1 MGRVRYGDRIRHCG
15 REAEHVHGRDARQR
29 LESELAVVETVRRG
43 GCFAERRR
51 VGDRAENLFALPC
64 GAGLSS
70 PTYVLMK
77 RTHHCAQLSSSDLDA
92 TVSLIGWV
100 DTIRDQGG
108 IIFVDLRDRRGVT
121 QIKLEAHDNNALAAQ
136 LKHLKPES
144 VIGITGKV
152 VRRPAGTEN
161 KSLPTGEIEVEAA
174 DLEIH
179 NISDTPPFPLD
190 DAGGD
195 KVNEDLRLTYRYL
208 DLRRPKMRRNLE
220 VRHRATKA
228 IRDYFDAQEFI
239 EVETPALF
247 KSTPEGAREYL
258 VPSRIHPGQ
267 FYALSQSPQQFKQIL
282 MVAGV
287 ERYFQIARCFRD
299 EDLRADRQMEF
310 TQVDVE
316 ASFIDREG
324 IYALFEGMLK
334 KVWKDVLGADLPT
347 PFPRMAFHD
356 AMNRYGVDKPDVRF
370 GLELVDFSETFK
382 NSAFKVF
389 QSTVANG
396 GVIKALNAKGLADLT
411 QGELKSLE
419 EIAKSLGAKGL
430 AFIKVEGGEWKS
442 PIVKFFSDAEKAD
455 LTARLGVAEGDM
467 IFFAAA
473 PWEKACAI
481 LGRLRLESAQLLQ
494 KRGKLTIRPDDW
506 RFLWVI
512 DFPLMSYDEAENR
525 YVATHHPFTAPVPED
540 AQYLDTDPKKVR
552 GQHYDVVL
560 NGMELGGG
568 SIRIHQPALQK
579 KVFEDVLKIPA
590 DVVESRFGYMLK
602 AFTYGAPPHG
612 GIAFGLDRM
621 TALLC
626 GTTSIRDVIA
636 FPKTQKGQCL
646 MTQSPTPVTER
657 QLKELHIGVVLPE

>member
-1 MGRVRYGDRIRHCG
+1 
-15 REAEHVHGRDARQR
+15 
-29 LESELAVVETVRRG
+29 
-43 GCFAERRR
+43 
-51 VGDRAENLFALPC
+51 
-64 GAGLSS
+64 
-70 PTYVLMK
+70 MK
-77 RTHHCAQLSSSDLDA
+77 RTHHCAQLSVTDLGA
-92 TVSLIGWV
+92 TVSLLGWV

-108 IIFVDLRDRRGVT
+108 IIFIDLRDRKGVT
-121 QIKLEAHDNNALAAQ
+121 QIKLEPHDNAKLGEQ

-144 VIGITGKV
+144 VIGIEGKV
-152 VRRPAGTEN
+152 VKRPAGTEN
-161 KSLPTGEIEVEAA
+161 KTLPTGEVEVVASS
-174 DLEIH
+174 LEIH

-208 DLRRPKMRRNLE
+208 DLRRPKMRKNLQ
-220 VRHRATKA
+220 VRHRLAKS
-228 IRDYFDAQEFI
+228 IRDYFDSQEFI

-316 ASFIDREG
+316 ASFVTRED

-334 KVWKDVLGADLPT
+334 KAWKDVLGTDLPT
-347 PFPRMAFHD
+347 PFPRMAFVD

-370 GLELVDFSETFK
+370 AMELVDFSDTFK
-382 NSAFKVF
+382 NSTFKVF
-389 QSTVANG
+389 QATVAGG
-396 GVIKALNAKGLADLT
+396 GVIKALNAKGLADIS
-411 QGELKSLE
+411 QGELKNFE
-419 EIAKSLGAKGL
+419 DTAKSLGAKGL

-442 PIVKFFSDAEKAD
+442 PIVKFFSEAEKAE
-455 LTARLGVAEGDM
+455 LTKKLNVAEGDI

-481 LGRLRLESAQLLQ
+481 LGRLRLDSAALLQ
-494 KRGKLTIRPDDW
+494 KRGKLTIRHDDW

-525 YVATHHPFTAPVPED
+525 YAATHHPFTAPVPED
-540 AQYLDTDPKKVR
+540 VPFLDSNPKAVR

-579 KVFEDVLKIPA
+579 KVFEDVLKIPQ

-621 TALLC
+621 CALLC

-636 FPKTQKGQCL
+636 FPKTQKGQDL
-646 MTQSPTPVTER
+646 MAQSPTPVTER
-657 QLKELHIGVVLPE
+657 QLKELHIRAVMPE

>member
-1 MGRVRYGDRIRHCG
+1 
-15 REAEHVHGRDARQR
+15 
-29 LESELAVVETVRRG
+29 
-43 GCFAERRR
+43 
-51 VGDRAENLFALPC
+51 
-64 GAGLSS
+64 
-70 PTYVLMK
+70 MK
-77 RTHHCAQLSSSDLDA
+77 RTHHCAQLSSADLGS
-92 TVSLIGWV
+92 TVSLLGWV
-100 DTIRDQGG
+100 DSVRDHGG
-108 IIFVDLRDRRGVT
+108 ILFIDLRDRKGVT
-121 QIKLEAHDNNALAAQ
+121 QVRFDPHVNPALGAQAAHV
-136 LKHLKPES
+136 KPES
-144 VIGITGKV
+144 VIGVTGTV
-152 VRRPAGTEN
+152 VARPEGTVN
-161 KSLPTGEIEVEAA
+161 TGLPTGQIEVVGSE
-174 DLEIH
+174 LTIH
-179 NISDTPPFPLD
+179 NVSDTPPFPLD

-208 DLRRPKMRRNLE
+208 DLRRPKMRKNLQ

-228 IRDYFDAQEFI
+228 IRDYFDSLEFI

-316 ASFIDREG
+316 ASFITREDV
-324 IYALFEGMLK
+324 YALFEGMLK
-334 KVWKDVLGADLPT
+334 KVWKDVLDHDLPT
-347 PFPRMAFHD
+347 PFPRMAFVD

-370 GLELVDFSETFK
+370 ALELVDFTETFR

-389 QSTVANG
+389 QATVAGG
-396 GVIKALNAKGLADLT
+396 GVIKALNAKGLADVT
-411 QGELKSLE
+411 QGELKTLE
-419 EIAKSLGAKGL
+419 DVAKSLGAKGL

-442 PIVKFFSDAEKAD
+442 PIVKFFTEAERAE
-455 LTARLGVAEGDM
+455 LTRRLAIEDGD
-467 IFFAAA
+467 IVFFAAA
-473 PWEKACAI
+473 EWEKACAI
-481 LGRLRLESAQLLQ
+481 LGRIRLDAAGLLQ
-494 KRGKLTIRPDDW
+494 KRGKLALRADDW
-506 RFLWVI
+506 RFLWVV
-512 DFPLMSYDEAENR
+512 DFPLMSYDEEQKR
-525 YVATHHPFTAPVPED
+525 YLATHHPFTAPVVED
-540 AQYLDTDPKKVR
+540 AILLDSDPKRVR

-621 TALLC
+621 VALLC

-636 FPKTQKGQCL
+636 FPKTQKGQDL
-646 MTQSPTPVTER
+646 MAQSPTAVTPK
-657 QLKELHIGVVLPE
+657 QLQDLHIQTVLPE

>member
-1 MGRVRYGDRIRHCG
+1 
-15 REAEHVHGRDARQR
+15 
-29 LESELAVVETVRRG
+29 
-43 GCFAERRR
+43 
-51 VGDRAENLFALPC
+51 
-64 GAGLSS
+64 
-70 PTYVLMK
+70 MK
-77 RTHHCAQLSSSDLDA
+77 RTHHCAQLSLPDLDA
-92 TVSLIGWV
+92 TVSLVGWV

-108 IIFVDLRDRRGVT
+108 IIFVDLRDRRGIT
-121 QIKLEAHDNNALAAQ
+121 QIKLESQDNSKLAEQ

-144 VIGITGKV
+144 VIGVSGKV

-161 KSLPTGEIEVEAA
+161 KGLPTGEIEVVASE
-174 DLEIH
+174 LEIF
-179 NISDTPPFPLD
+179 NLSDTPPFPLD

-208 DLRRPKMRRNLE
+208 DLRRPKMRRNLM
-220 VRHRATKA
+220 VRHRAAKA

-316 ASFIDREG
+316 ASFVSRED

-334 KVWKDVLGADLPT
+334 KVWHDVLGITIPT
-347 PFPRMAFHD
+347 PFPRMAFVD
-356 AMNRYGVDKPDVRF
+356 AMNRFGVDKPDLRF
-370 GLELVDFSETFK
+370 GLELVDLTDTFK
-382 NSAFKVF
+382 QSAFKVF
-389 QSTVANG
+389 QQTVAGG

-419 EIAKSLGAKGL
+419 DVAKSLGAKGL

-442 PIVKFFSDAEKAD
+442 PIVKFFSEAEKAE
-455 LTARLGVAEGDM
+455 LTKRLNIEEGDI

-473 PWEKACAI
+473 GWEKACAI
-481 LGRLRLESAQLLQ
+481 LGRLRLDSSVLLQ
-494 KRGKLTIRPDDW
+494 KRGKLTVRHDDW
-506 RFLWVI
+506 KFLWVI

-525 YVATHHPFTAPVPED
+525 YVATHHPFTAPVAED
-540 AQYLDTDPKKVR
+540 AALLDSNPKAVR

-621 TALLC
+621 VALLC

-636 FPKTQKGQCL
+636 FPKTQKGQDL
-646 MTQSPTPVTER
+646 MAQSPTPVTER
-657 QLKELHIGVVLPE
+657 QLKELHIATVIPE

>member
-1 MGRVRYGDRIRHCG
+1 M
-15 REAEHVHGRDARQR
+15 
-29 LESELAVVETVRRG
+29 
-43 GCFAERRR
+43 
-51 VGDRAENLFALPC
+51 P
-64 GAGLSS
+64 
-70 PTYVLMK
+70 MK
-77 RTHHCAQLSSSDLDA
+77 RTHHCAQLTPADLGA
-92 TVSLIGWV
+92 SVTLSGWV
-100 DTIRDQGG
+100 DSVRDHGG
-108 IIFVDLRDRRGVT
+108 IVFIDLRDRKGITQVKFDPQDNAELGV
-121 QIKLEAHDNNALAAQ
+121 QAG
-136 LKHLKPES
+136 HLKPES
-144 VIGITGKV
+144 VISIAGKV
-152 VRRPAGTEN
+152 VPRPEGTVN
-161 KSLPTGEIEVEAA
+161 STLPTGGIEIAANALEV
-174 DLEIH
+174 L

-190 DAGGD
+190 DVGGD

-208 DLRRPKMRRNLE
+208 DLRRPKMRKNLQ
-220 VRHRATKA
+220 VRHRAAKS
-228 IRDYFDAQEFI
+228 IRDYFDSQEFI

-258 VPSRIHPGQ
+258 VPSRIHAGQ

-287 ERYFQIARCFRD
+287 EKYFQIARCFRD
-299 EDLRADRQMEF
+299 EDLRSDRQMEF

-324 IYALFEGMLK
+324 IYSLFEGMLK
-334 KVWKDVLGADLPT
+334 KVWKDVLGHDLPT
-347 PFPRMAFHD
+347 PFPRMPYID

-370 GLELVDFSETFK
+370 GMELVDFTELFK
-382 NSAFKVF
+382 TSAFKVF
-389 QSTVANG
+389 SSTATG
-396 GVIKALNAKGLADLT
+396 GGAIKAINAKGLADLT
-411 QGELKSLE
+411 QGEIKALE

-442 PIVKFFSDAEKAD
+442 PIVKFFSDAEKAA
-455 LTARLGVAEGDM
+455 LTAQLGLAEGDM
-467 IFFAAA
+467 LFFAAA

-481 LGRLRLESAQLLQ
+481 LGRIRLEAAALLQ
-494 KRGKLTIRPDDW
+494 KRGKLTIRADDW
-506 RFLWVI
+506 QFLWVV

-525 YVATHHPFTAPVPED
+525 YVATHHPFTAPVAED
-540 AQYLDTDPKKVR
+540 AAHLDTDPKKVR

-621 TALLC
+621 VALLC

-636 FPKTQKGQCL
+636 FPKTQKGQDL
-646 MTQSPTPVTER
+646 MAQSPTPVTAK
-657 QLKELHIGVVLPE
+657 QLKELHITTVMPE

>member
-1 MGRVRYGDRIRHCG
+1 
-15 REAEHVHGRDARQR
+15 
-29 LESELAVVETVRRG
+29 
-43 GCFAERRR
+43 
-51 VGDRAENLFALPC
+51 
-64 GAGLSS
+64 
-70 PTYVLMK
+70 MK
-77 RTHHCAQLSSSDLDA
+77 RTHHCAQLSLNELDA
-92 TVSLIGWV
+92 TVSLVGWV

-108 IIFVDLRDRRGVT
+108 IIFVDLRDRKGIT
-121 QIKLEAHDNNALAAQ
+121 QIKLEPRDNTKLAEQ

-144 VIGITGKV
+144 VIGITGRV
-152 VRRPAGTEN
+152 TRRPAGTEN
-161 KSLPTGEIEVEAA
+161 AALPTGQVEVDATS
-174 DLEIH
+174 LEIH
-179 NISDTPPFPLD
+179 NVSDTPPFPLD

-208 DLRRPKMRRNLE
+208 DLRRPKMRRNLQ
-220 VRHRATKA
+220 VRHRAAKS
-228 IRDYFDAQEFI
+228 IRDYFDQQEFI

-258 VPSRIHPGQ
+258 VPSRIHAGQ

-287 ERYFQIARCFRD
+287 EKYFQIARCFRD

-316 ASFIDREG
+316 ASFVSRED

-334 KVWKDVLGADLPT
+334 KLWRDVLNVDLPT
-347 PFPRMAFHD
+347 PFPRMAFVD

-370 GLELVDFSETFK
+370 GMELVDFSETFK

-389 QSTVANG
+389 QSTVASG
-396 GVIKALNAKGLADLT
+396 GVIKALNGKALADLT
-411 QGELKSLE
+411 QGELKNLE

-442 PIVKFFSDAEKAD
+442 PIVKFFSPEEKAA
-455 LTARLGVAEGDM
+455 LTEKLGIEEGDM
-467 IFFAAA
+467 VFFAAA

-481 LGRLRLESAQLLQ
+481 LGRLRLEAAALLQ
-494 KRGKLTIRPDDW
+494 KRGKLTIRHDDW
-506 RFLWVI
+506 KFLWVI
-512 DFPLMSYDEAENR
+512 DFPLMSYDEDQKR
-525 YVATHHPFTAPVPED
+525 FVATHHPFTAPVPED
-540 AQYLDTDPKKVR
+540 VAFLDSNPKAVR

-590 DVVESRFGYMLK
+590 DMVESRFGYMLK

-621 TALLC
+621 CALLC

-636 FPKTQKGQCL
+636 FPKTQKGQDL
-646 MTQSPTPVTER
+646 MAQSPTPVTEK
-657 QLKELHIGVVLPE
+657 QLKELHIATVMPE

>member
-1 MGRVRYGDRIRHCG
+1 
-15 REAEHVHGRDARQR
+15 
-29 LESELAVVETVRRG
+29 
-43 GCFAERRR
+43 
-51 VGDRAENLFALPC
+51 
-64 GAGLSS
+64 
-70 PTYVLMK
+70 MK
-77 RTHHCAQLSSSDLDA
+77 RTHHCAQLKPSDIGA
-92 TVSLIGWV
+92 TVSLAGWV

-108 IIFVDLRDRRGVT
+108 IIFVDLRDREGVT
-121 QIKLEAHDNNALAAQ
+121 QIQLETHENAALGEQ

-144 VIGITGKV
+144 VIGISGQV
-152 VRRPAGTEN
+152 VQRPAGTEN
-161 KSLPTGEIEVEAA
+161 TSLPTGGIEVVAST
-174 DLEIH
+174 LEIH

-208 DLRRPKMRRNLE
+208 DLRRPKMRKNLL
-220 VRHRATKA
+220 VRHRAAKS
-228 IRDYFDAQEFI
+228 IRDYFDAQQFI

-258 VPSRIHPGQ
+258 VPSRIHPGE

-287 ERYFQIARCFRD
+287 EKYFQIARCFRD

-316 ASFIDREG
+316 ASFVTRED

-334 KVWKDVLGADLPT
+334 KVWKDVLGTDIPT
-347 PFPRMAFHD
+347 PIPRMSYDD

-370 GLELVDFSETFK
+370 AMELVDFTETFRT
-382 NSAFKVF
+382 SAFKVF
-389 QSTVANG
+389 QGTVASG
-396 GVIKALNAKGLADLT
+396 GAIKAVNAKGLADLT

-419 EIAKSLGAKGL
+419 DTAKSLGAKGL

-442 PIVKFFSDAEKAD
+442 PIVKFFSEVEKAT
-455 LTARLGVAEGDM
+455 LTQQLGIAEGDM
-467 IFFAAA
+467 VFFAAA

-481 LGRLRLESAQLLQ
+481 LGRIRLDAASLLQ
-494 KRGKLTIRPDDW
+494 KRGKLTLRPDDW
-506 RFLWVI
+506 KFLWVI
-512 DFPLMSYDEAENR
+512 DFPLMSYDEVRGGYA
-525 YVATHHPFTAPVPED
+525 ATHHPFTAPVLED
-540 AQYLDTDPKKVR
+540 AAFLDTDPKKVR
-552 GQHYDVVL
+552 GQHYDLVL

-579 KVFEDVLKIPA
+579 KIFEDVLKIPA

-602 AFTYGAPPHG
+602 AFTFGAPPHG

-621 TALLC
+621 VALLC

-636 FPKTQKGQCL
+636 FPKTQKGQDL
-646 MTQSPTPVTER
+646 MAQSPTPVTAK
-657 QLKELHIGVVLPE
+657 QLKELHIAIVQPE

>member
-1 MGRVRYGDRIRHCG
+1 MH
-15 REAEHVHGRDARQR
+15 
-29 LESELAVVETVRRG
+29 
-43 GCFAERRR
+43 
-51 VGDRAENLFALPC
+51 
-64 GAGLSS
+64 
-70 PTYVLMK
+70 
-77 RTHHCAQLSSSDLDA
+77 RTHHCAQLTSADLEKTA
-92 TVSLIGWV
+92 SLIGWV

-108 IIFVDLRDRRGVT
+108 IIFVDLRDRKGVT
-121 QIKLEAHDNNALAAQ
+121 QIKLEAHDNAKLAEQ

-144 VIGITGKV
+144 VIEVSGKV

-161 KSLPTGEIEVEAA
+161 KNLPTGEIEVEASA
-174 DLEIH
+174 LEIH

-208 DLRRPKMRRNLE
+208 DLRRPKMRKNLF
-220 VRHRATKA
+220 VRHKATKA
-228 IRDYFDAQEFI
+228 IRDYFDSQEFI

-258 VPSRIHPGQ
+258 VPSRIHAGQ

-316 ASFIDREG
+316 ASFITREDV
-324 IYALFEGMLK
+324 YALFEGMLK
-334 KVWKDVLGADLPT
+334 KVWKEVLDVDIPT
-347 PFPRMAFHD
+347 PFLRMPFVE
-356 AMNRYGVDKPDVRF
+356 AMNRYGVDKPDLRF
-370 GLELVDFSETFK
+370 GLELVELSETFR

-389 QSTVANG
+389 QSTVAGG
-396 GVIKALNAKGLADLT
+396 GVIKALNAKGLSDIT
-411 QGELKSLE
+411 QGELKNLE
-419 EIAKSLGAKGL
+419 DVAKSLGAKGL

-442 PIVKFFSDAEKAD
+442 PIVKFFTEAEKAE
-455 LTARLGVAEGDM
+455 LTQKLNMEEGD
-467 IFFAAA
+467 IVFFAAA

-481 LGRLRLESAQLLQ
+481 LGRLRLESAQLLV
-494 KRGKLTIRPDDW
+494 KRGKMTIRHDDW
-506 RFLWVI
+506 KFLWVV

-525 YVATHHPFTAPVPED
+525 YVATHHPFTAPVAED
-540 AQYLDTDPKKVR
+540 AALLDSDPKKVR

-579 KVFEDVLKIPA
+579 KVFEDVLKIPQ

-621 TALLC
+621 VALLC

-636 FPKTQKGQCL
+636 FPKTQKGQDL
-646 MTQSPTPVTER
+646 MAQSPTPVTAR
-657 QLKELHIGVVLPE
+657 QLKELHIATVMPE

>member
-1 MGRVRYGDRIRHCG
+1 
-15 REAEHVHGRDARQR
+15 
-29 LESELAVVETVRRG
+29 
-43 GCFAERRR
+43 
-51 VGDRAENLFALPC
+51 
-64 GAGLSS
+64 
-70 PTYVLMK
+70 MK
-77 RTHHCAQLSSSDLDA
+77 RTHHCAQLTKADLNA
-92 TVSLIGWV
+92 SVSLAGWV
-100 DTIRDQGG
+100 DSVRDHGG
-108 IIFVDLRDRRGVT
+108 IIFVDLRDRQGIT
-121 QIKLEAHDNNALAAQ
+121 QVKFDSKLREQAA
-136 LKHLKPES
+136 HLKDES

-152 VRRPAGTEN
+152 ELRPADMVN
-161 KSLPTGEIEVEAA
+161 KNLPTGEVEVDATE
-174 DLEIH
+174 LVVH
-179 NISDTPPFPLD
+179 NISDTPPFPLT

-208 DLRRPKMRRNLE
+208 DLRRPKMRKNLIT
-220 VRHRATKA
+220 RHRATKA
-228 IRDYFDAQEFI
+228 VRDYFDAQGFI

-287 ERYFQIARCFRD
+287 EKYFQIARCFRD

-310 TQVDVE
+310 TQIDVE

-334 KVWKDVLGADLPT
+334 RVWKEVLDHDLPL
-347 PFPRMAFHD
+347 PFPRLPYKD
-356 AMNRYGVDKPDVRF
+356 AMNRYGVDKPDTRF
-370 GLELVDFSETFK
+370 GLELFDLSDTFK
-382 NSAFKVF
+382 ASGFKVF
-389 QSTVANG
+389 ASTVAAG
-396 GVIKALNAKGLADLT
+396 GCVKAFNAKGLADIT
-411 QGELKSLE
+411 QGEITALE

-442 PIVKFFSDAEKAD
+442 PIVKFFSEAEKAE
-455 LTARLGVAEGDM
+455 LTSRLAIADGDI

-473 PWEKACAI
+473 PWDRACAI
-481 LGRLRLESAQLLQ
+481 LGRTRLEAAQLLV
-494 KRGKLTIRPDDW
+494 KRGRLSIPASQW
-506 RFLWVI
+506 NFLWVV
-512 DFPLMSYDEAENR
+512 DFPLMSYDEETKR
-525 YVATHHPFTAPVPED
+525 YVATHHPFTAPVGED
-540 AQYLDTDPKKVR
+540 ARLLDSDPKAVR

-590 DVVESRFGYMLK
+590 DIVENRFGYMLK
-602 AFTYGAPPHG
+602 AFTFGAPPHG

-621 TALLC
+621 VALVC

-636 FPKTQKGQCL
+636 FPKTQKAQDL
-646 MTQSPTPVTER
+646 MAQSPTPVTAR
-657 QLKELHIGVVLPE
+657 QLKDLHIQTVIPPQ

>member
-1 MGRVRYGDRIRHCG
+1 
-15 REAEHVHGRDARQR
+15 
-29 LESELAVVETVRRG
+29 
-43 GCFAERRR
+43 
-51 VGDRAENLFALPC
+51 
-64 GAGLSS
+64 
-70 PTYVLMK
+70 MK
-77 RTHHCAQLSSSDLDA
+77 RTHHCAQITTAELGA
-92 TVSLIGWV
+92 TVSLLGWV

-108 IIFVDLRDRRGVT
+108 IIFLDLRDRKGLT
-121 QIKLEAHDNNALAAQ
+121 QIQLEPHENATLGEQ

-144 VIGITGKV
+144 VIGVTGKV

-161 KSLPTGEIEVEAA
+161 AALPTGEVEVNATE
-174 DLEIH
+174 LEIH
-179 NISDTPPFPLD
+179 NISETPPFPLD

-195 KVNEDLRLTYRYL
+195 RVNEDLRLTYRYL
-208 DLRRPKMRRNLE
+208 DLRRPKMRKNLQ
-220 VRHRATKA
+220 VRHRATKS
-228 IRDYFDAQEFI
+228 IRDYFDSQEFI

-287 ERYFQIARCFRD
+287 EKYFQIARCFRD

-324 IYALFEGMLK
+324 IYALFEGMLQ
-334 KVWKDVLGADLPT
+334 KVWKDVLNADLPA
-347 PFPRMAFHD
+347 PFPRMAFHE
-356 AMNRYGVDKPDVRF
+356 AMNRYGVDKPDLRF
-370 GLELVDFSETFK
+370 GLELVDLTETFK
-382 NSAFKVF
+382 HSSFKVF
-389 QSTVANG
+389 QSTVAAG
-396 GVIKALNAKGLADLT
+396 GAVKALNAKGLADAT
-411 QGELKSLE
+411 QGELKNLE

-430 AFIKVEGGEWKS
+430 AFIKIEGGEWKS
-442 PIVKFFSDAEKAD
+442 PIVKFFSDTEKAEMTKNLNIEDGD
-455 LTARLGVAEGDM
+455 L

-481 LGRLRLESAQLLQ
+481 LGRLRLESAQLLV
-494 KRGKLTIRPDDW
+494 KRAKLTIRHDDW

-512 DFPLMSYDEAENR
+512 DFPLMSHDEAENR
-525 YVATHHPFTAPVPED
+525 YVATHHPFTAPVLED
-540 AQYLDTDPKKVR
+540 TPLLDSNPKAVR

-568 SIRIHQPALQK
+568 SIRIHQPTLQK
-579 KVFEDVLKIPA
+579 KVFEDVLKIPS

-621 TALLC
+621 VALLC

-636 FPKTQKGQCL
+636 FPKTLKGQDL
-646 MTQSPTPVTER
+646 MAQSPTPVTAR
-657 QLKELHIGVVLPE
+657 QLKDLHIAVVMPE

>member
-1 MGRVRYGDRIRHCG
+1 
-15 REAEHVHGRDARQR
+15 
-29 LESELAVVETVRRG
+29 
-43 GCFAERRR
+43 
-51 VGDRAENLFALPC
+51 
-64 GAGLSS
+64 
-70 PTYVLMK
+70 MK
-77 RTHHCAQLSSSDLDA
+77 RTHHCAQLTKSDLNA
-92 TVSLIGWV
+92 TVSLAGWV
-100 DTIRDQGG
+100 DSVRDHGG
-108 IIFVDLRDRRGVT
+108 IIFVDLRDRQGIT
-121 QIKLEAHDNNALAAQ
+121 QVKFDSNLRAEAAL
-136 LKHLKPES
+136 LKDES
-144 VIGITGKV
+144 VIAVTGQV
-152 VRRPAGTEN
+152 ELRPETMVN
-161 KSLPTGEIEVEAA
+161 RSLPTGEVEIDATA
-174 DLEIH
+174 LLVH
-179 NISDTPPFPLD
+179 NISDTPPFPLT

-208 DLRRPKMRRNLE
+208 DLRRPKMRKNLLT
-220 VRHRATKA
+220 RHRATKA
-228 IRDYFDAQEFI
+228 VRDYFDAQEFI

-258 VPSRIHPGQ
+258 VPSRIHAGQ

-287 ERYFQIARCFRD
+287 EKYFQIARCFRD

-310 TQVDVE
+310 TQIDAE

-334 KVWKDVLGADLPT
+334 KVWKDVLNHDLPT
-347 PFPRMAFHD
+347 PFPRLAYSD
-356 AMNRYGVDKPDVRF
+356 AMNRYGVDKPDTRF
-370 GLELVDFSETFK
+370 AMELVDLSDAFK
-382 NSAFKVF
+382 ASGFKVF
-389 QSTVANG
+389 ASTVAAG
-396 GVIKALNAKGLADLT
+396 GCVKAFNAKGLADIT
-411 QGELKSLE
+411 QGEIGALE

-442 PIVKFFSDAEKAD
+442 PIVKFFSESEKAA
-455 LTARLGVAEGDM
+455 LTAKLAITDGDI

-473 PWEKACAI
+473 PWDRACAI
-481 LGRLRLESAQLLQ
+481 LGRTRLEAAQLLA
-494 KRGKLTIRPDDW
+494 KRGRMTIRADQW
-506 RFLWVI
+506 NFLWVV
-512 DFPLMSYDEAENR
+512 DFPLMSYDEEHKR
-525 YVATHHPFTAPVPED
+525 YVATHHPFTAPVAED
-540 AQYLDTDPKKVR
+540 VALLDSNPKAVR

-621 TALLC
+621 VALLC

-636 FPKTQKGQCL
+636 FPKTQKAQDL
-646 MTQSPTPVTER
+646 MAQSPTPVTAK
-657 QLKELHIGVVLPE
+657 QLKDLHIQTVVPPQ

>member
-1 MGRVRYGDRIRHCG
+1 MH
-15 REAEHVHGRDARQR
+15 
-29 LESELAVVETVRRG
+29 
-43 GCFAERRR
+43 
-51 VGDRAENLFALPC
+51 
-64 GAGLSS
+64 
-70 PTYVLMK
+70 
-77 RTHHCAQLSSSDLDA
+77 RTHHCAQLSVPDLDA
-92 TVSLIGWV
+92 TVSLLGWV

-108 IIFVDLRDRRGVT
+108 IIFVDLRDRKGIT
-121 QIKLEAHDNNALAAQ
+121 QVKFDPHVDAQ
-136 LKHLKPES
+136 LGAQAAHLKPES
-144 VIGITGKV
+144 VVGVSGTV
-152 VRRPAGTEN
+152 VARPEGTVN
-161 KSLPTGEIEVEAA
+161 TSLPTGQVEVVAST
-174 DLEIH
+174 LEIH
-179 NISDTPPFPLD
+179 NVSETPPFPLD
-190 DAGGD
+190 DVGGD

-208 DLRRPKMRRNLE
+208 DLRRPKMRRNLQ
-220 VRHRATKA
+220 VRHRAAKS
-228 IRDYFDAQEFI
+228 IRDYFDSQEFI

-258 VPSRIHPGQ
+258 VPSRILPGE

-287 ERYFQIARCFRD
+287 EKYFQIARCFRD

-316 ASFIDREG
+316 ASFVTRED

-334 KVWKDVLGADLPT
+334 KLWKDVLGTDIPT
-347 PFPRMAFHD
+347 PFPRMAFVD

-370 GLELVDFSETFK
+370 PLELVDFSDTFK

-389 QSTVANG
+389 QATVAGG
-396 GVIKALNAKGLADLT
+396 GVIKALNAKGLADIS
-411 QGELKSLE
+411 QGELKSFE

-430 AFIKVEGGEWKS
+430 AFIKIEGGEWKS
-442 PIVKFFSDAEKAD
+442 PIVKFFSETEKAE
-455 LTARLGVAEGDM
+455 LTAKLGIGEGDI

-481 LGRLRLESAQLLQ
+481 LGRLRLESATLLQ
-494 KRGKLTIRPDDW
+494 KRGKLTIRHDDW
-506 RFLWVI
+506 KFLWVI
-512 DFPLMSYDEAENR
+512 DFPLMSHDPVEDR

-540 AQYLDTDPKKVR
+540 TPFLDSNPKAVR

-602 AFTYGAPPHG
+602 AFTFGAPPHG

-621 TALLC
+621 VALLC

-636 FPKTQKGQCL
+636 FPKTQKGQDL
-646 MTQSPTPVTER
+646 MAQSPTAVTAK
-657 QLKELHIGVVLPE
+657 QLKELHIATVQPE

>member
-1 MGRVRYGDRIRHCG
+1 
-15 REAEHVHGRDARQR
+15 
-29 LESELAVVETVRRG
+29 
-43 GCFAERRR
+43 
-51 VGDRAENLFALPC
+51 
-64 GAGLSS
+64 
-70 PTYVLMK
+70 MK
-77 RTHHCAQLSSSDLDA
+77 RTHHCAQLTTANLGE

-100 DTIRDQGG
+100 DSIRDHGG
-108 IIFVDLRDRRGVT
+108 IIFIDLRDRKGIT
-121 QIKLEAHDNNALAAQ
+121 QVKFDPQDNAELGSRAAQ
-136 LKHLKPES
+136 LKVES
-144 VIGITGKV
+144 VIEIAGKV
-152 VRRPAGTEN
+152 VTRPAGTTN
-161 KSLPTGEIEVEAA
+161 SALPTGEIEVNATE
-174 DLEIH
+174 LVVH

-208 DLRRPKMRRNLE
+208 DLRRPKMRKNLQ
-220 VRHRATKA
+220 VRHKAAKA
-228 IRDYFDAQEFI
+228 IRDYFDSQEFI

-258 VPSRIHPGQ
+258 VPSRIHAGQ

-334 KVWKDVLGADLPT
+334 KVWKDVLDVDLPT
-347 PFPRMAFHD
+347 PFPRMPFIE

-370 GLELVDFSETFK
+370 GLELVDLTSTFT
-382 NSAFKVF
+382 NSSFKVF
-389 QSTVANG
+389 QSTAASG
-396 GVIKALNAKGLADLT
+396 GSIKALNAKGLADLT
-411 QGELKSLE
+411 QGEIKNLE
-419 EIAKSLGAKGL
+419 EVAKSLGAKGL

-442 PIVKFFSDAEKAD
+442 PIVKFFSDAEKAE
-455 LTARLGVAEGDM
+455 LTQKLGIEEGDM
-467 IFFAAA
+467 VFFAAA
-473 PWEKACAI
+473 TWEKACAI
-481 LGRLRLESAQLLQ
+481 LGRIRLESAALLQ

-506 RFLWVI
+506 KFLWVV

-540 AQYLDTDPKKVR
+540 AALLDSDPKKVR

-579 KVFEDVLKIPA
+579 KVFEDVLKIPQ

-621 TALLC
+621 VALLC

-636 FPKTQKGQCL
+636 FPKTQKGQDL
-646 MTQSPTPVTER
+646 MAQSPTPVTAK
-657 QLKELHIGVVLPE
+657 QLKELHIQTVIPE

>member
-1 MGRVRYGDRIRHCG
+1 
-15 REAEHVHGRDARQR
+15 
-29 LESELAVVETVRRG
+29 
-43 GCFAERRR
+43 
-51 VGDRAENLFALPC
+51 
-64 GAGLSS
+64 
-70 PTYVLMK
+70 MK
-77 RTHHCAQLSSSDLDA
+77 RTHHCAQLTSADLGSTA
-92 TVSLIGWV
+92 SLLGWV
-100 DTIRDQGG
+100 DSVRDHGG
-108 IIFVDLRDRRGVT
+108 ILFIDLRDRKGVT
-121 QIKLEAHDNNALAAQ
+121 QVRFDPHVNPALGAQAA
-136 LKHLKPES
+136 HLKPES
-144 VIGITGKV
+144 VIGVTGTV
-152 VRRPAGTEN
+152 AARPEGTVN
-161 KSLPTGEIEVEAA
+161 ATLPTGEIELVGSE
-174 DLEIH
+174 LTIYNVSE
-179 NISDTPPFPLD
+179 TPPFPLD

-208 DLRRPKMRRNLE
+208 DLRRPKMRKNLQ

-228 IRDYFDAQEFI
+228 IRDYFDSQEFI
-239 EVETPALF
+239 EVETPTLF

-299 EDLRADRQMEF
+299 EDQRADRQMEF

-316 ASFIDREG
+316 ASFITREG
-324 IYALFEGMLK
+324 VYALFEGMLK
-334 KVWKDVLGADLPT
+334 KVWKDVLDHDLPT
-347 PFPRMAFHD
+347 PFPRMAFVD

-370 GLELVDFSETFK
+370 ALELVDFTETFR

-389 QSTVANG
+389 QATVVG
-396 GVIKALNAKGLADLT
+396 GGTIKAVNAKGLADVT
-411 QGELKSLE
+411 QGELKNLE
-419 EIAKSLGAKGL
+419 DVAKSLGAKGL

-442 PIVKFFSDAEKAD
+442 PIVKFFSDAERAE
-455 LTARLGVAEGDM
+455 LTRRLSIEDGDI

-473 PWEKACAI
+473 EWEKACAI
-481 LGRLRLESAQLLQ
+481 LGRIRLEAAALLQ
-494 KRGKLTIRPDDW
+494 KRGKLTLRADDW

-512 DFPLMSYDEAENR
+512 DFPLMSYDEEQKR
-525 YVATHHPFTAPVPED
+525 YLATHHPFTAPVVED
-540 AQYLDTDPKKVR
+540 TALLDSDPKRVR

-621 TALLC
+621 VALLC

-636 FPKTQKGQCL
+636 FPKTQKGQDL
-646 MTQSPTPVTER
+646 MAQSPTPVTPK
-657 QLKELHIGVVLPE
+657 QLQELHIQTVLPE